1 MKLQLLHL
9 YTAPAEAQQEKEQFS
24 AAPVITNTHF
34 IMINRRKWEEISSS
48 DPLCFDTDPGSAQ
61 KIGSGPRS
69 WRSSYDLLI
78 N

>member
-34 IMINRRKWEEISSS
+34 IDENEKKSVLRIHYVLIQIL
-48 DPLCFDTDPGSAQ
+48 DPHKKLDPDPGHE
-61 KIGSGPRS
+61 
-69 WRSSYDLLI
+69 DLLMI
-78 N
+78 Y